1 LLDYLR
7 QRFTRVT
14 SSVALIPQV
23 DGLRALALLL
33 VMGHHVFAIYLMQTH
48 RLGTQLLPRD
58 WDAIAPRSALVNWGL
73 HLAFGVPIFFVISGF
88 VLALPFARSIF
99 SRKPFPSTGLY
110 LLRRLIRLEPPYLIS
125 MTFLFAI
132 IVAPWQGP
140 RWHAIVMWK
149 IFAPHYFAS
158 LAYLHAQI
166 FDGPSW
172 INGNAWTL
180 EIEIQFY
187 LLMPLLAQL
196 FRVRSAGVRRGLW
209 VGLTVLAALL
219 SEYWPPLSHNLKLK
233 NSLAGH
239 MEFFL
244 AGVLLADLYLNLP
257 RGLRW
262 SPRVGDVW
270 ALGSAAFLV
279 YVLHWRAS
287 LAWLEALTVL
297 VFFLACFRGRWAGWL
312 FSRAWLTIPGT
323 MCYTIYLYHFFV
335 IQQVMPWA
343 VRVFPPVHALW
354 LDCTVQMVAMLPP
367 VLLVSAVLY
376 LAFERPFVVLSHVAT
391 RRWRAGSGAVTGLS
405 AGGV

>member
-1 LLDYLR
+1 MRAYLR

-14 SSVALIPQV
+14 SSVAFIPQI

-58 WDAIAPRSALVNWGL
+58 WDAIALRSQLVNWGL

-99 SRKPFPSTGLY
+99 DRRPFPSTGRY
-110 LLRRLIRLEPPYLIS
+110 LLRRLIRLEPPYVIS
-125 MTFLFAI
+125 MTFLFLM

-140 RWHAIVMWK
+140 RWHAIVMWR
-149 IFAPHYFAS
+149 IFGPHYWAS

-180 EIEIQFY
+180 EIEVQFY
-187 LLMPLLAQL
+187 LLMPLLAQM
-196 FRVRSAGVRRGLW
+196 FRIRQSAARRGLF
-209 VGLTVLAALL
+209 VAMTAMAALFGQFWL
-219 SEYWPPLSHNLKLK
+219 PQLHHSRLQY
-233 NSLAGH
+233 SLAGH

-244 AGVLLADLYLNLP
+244 AGVLLADLYLDLP

-262 SPRVGDVW
+262 SSRVGDVC
-270 ALGSAAFLV
+270 AVLSAAFVV
-279 YVLHWRAS
+279 YVLHWRA
-287 LAWLEALTVL
+287 ALTWLLPFGVL
-297 VFFLACFRGRWAGWL
+297 LLFLACFRGRWAGWL
-312 FSRAWLTIPGT
+312 FSRAWLTVPGT

-343 VRVFPPVHALW
+343 VRVLPPVHSLW
-354 LDCTVQMVAMLPP
+354 LDSAVMMVVMLPP

-376 LAFERPFVVLSHVAT
+376 LAAERPFVVLSHWAT
-391 RRWRAGSGAVTGLS
+391 RRWRAGQVEGASLP
-405 AGGV
+405 AGGA